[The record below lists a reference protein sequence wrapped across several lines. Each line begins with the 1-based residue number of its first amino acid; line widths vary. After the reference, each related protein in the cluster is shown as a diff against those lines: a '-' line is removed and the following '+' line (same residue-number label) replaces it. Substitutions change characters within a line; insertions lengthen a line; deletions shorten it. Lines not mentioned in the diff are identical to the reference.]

1 MQISL
6 TPHRARLSEKQW
18 LLVGFLLVF
27 ALGSAGGFVVRA
39 LSESAAASTQRVA
52 VVRVTEPCPSGSYV
66 VVWYTA
72 ETWGCLSDAYPVAQK

>member
-6 TPHRARLSEKQW
+6 TSHRARSSEKQW
-18 LLVGFLLVF
+18 LLAAFLLVF

-39 LSESAAASTQRVA
+39 LSASTAASTQRVA
-52 VVRVTEPCPSGSYV
+52 VVRVTEPCPSDSHA

-72 ETWGCLSDAYPVAQK
+72 EAWGCVSDAYPVVQK